1 MATHRELT
9 RAKWLGIY
17 RAYEASGLAV
27 KDFCG
32 ERGINYY
39 TFKGWQQR
47 FSKEAGAG
55 FRELVPVGGGE
66 ARYTVVLRSGR
77 ELRLGSGFS
86 AARVRQLVELLESC

>member
-1 MATHRELT
+1 MTTHRELT

-27 KDFCG
+27 KDFCL

-47 FSKEAGAG
+47 FSKDGSG
-55 FRELVPVGGGE
+55 FRELVAVGGGE
-66 ARYTVVLRSGR
+66 ASYSVVLRSGR
-77 ELRLGSGFS
+77 ELRLGAGFS